1 MQLTKTTP
9 ARCPYTQ
16 DSTVRP
22 DPCADYLPWR
32 TDAPVSRDELLGVW
46 VVTGFAEVSRLL
58 MSPALSSAW
67 PAHGTTELHLSG
79 PDRDSRSRTSDTVRR
94 WFMFKDGTGH
104 MTLRRL
110 MAPLFTPELISQLR
124 PYIEA
129 VVAELLT
136 TRGSD
141 DVLDVMTDLA
151 IPLSSRVICHVLG
164 LPEAVAPR
172 LHGWAQDIA
181 ALLIADYL
189 PQVVARGNTALWEI
203 EDVIKQTL
211 DDGEARESSGLGVLQ
226 RAVRDGLIDQADV
239 SATASLLVYA
249 GYETT
254 STFIGKAVRAL
265 FHSGT
270 WHSLTDRIPSSAVDE
285 LLRFDTSV
293 QQVARVATEPVTVG
307 GQRIEAGDLVLLMLG
322 AANRDASVFPEPEV
336 LSTER
341 GIRRHLAFGQGPHY
355 CLGAGLARLE
365 MEVVLAALTAHWGSG
380 RLAAPP
386 ITRSHNGVTVL
397 ESLKIRIKP
406 C

>member
-1 MQLTKTTP
+1 MTKTTP
-9 ARCPYTQ
+9 VRCPYAQ
-16 DSTVRP
+16 DPTVRP

-32 TDAPVSRDELLGVW
+32 TDAPVRRDELLGVW

-67 PAHGTTELHLSG
+67 PAQGATELHLSG
-79 PDRDSRSRTSDTVRR
+79 PDREGRARTSDTVRR
-94 WFMFKDGTGH
+94 WFMFRNGTGH
-104 MTLRRL
+104 ATLRRL
-110 MAPLFTPELISQLR
+110 MAPLFTPERISRLR
-124 PYIEA
+124 PYVEA
-129 VVAELLT
+129 VVDELLAARST
-136 TRGSD
+136 D
-141 DVLDVMTDLA
+141 DVLDVMTGLA
-151 IPLSSRVICHVLG
+151 VPLSSRVICHILG
-164 LPEAVAPR
+164 LPETVAPR

-189 PQVVARGNTALWEI
+189 PQVVVRGDTALREI
-203 EDVIKQTL
+203 EDVIAQVL
-211 DDGEARESSGLGVLQ
+211 DGGEARETSSLGVLR

-239 SATASLLVYA
+239 PATASLLVYA

-270 WHSLTDRIPSSAVDE
+270 WHSLTTRSPSSVVEE

-293 QQVARVATEPVTVG
+293 QQVARVATEPVAVG
-307 GQRIEAGDLVLLMLG
+307 GHCIEAGELVLLMLG
-322 AANRDASVFPEPEV
+322 AANRDASVFPEPDD

-365 MEVVLAALTAHWGSG
+365 TEVVLAALAARWPSA

-386 ITRSHNGVTVL
+386 ATRPHNGVTVL
-397 ESLKIRIKP
+397 ESLKIRGEP